1 MQVSDPRG
9 LTFVEWSTALV
20 SDNGI
25 ALNPATS
32 EEGWEDWIIRLYDE
46 LNVDFPN
53 PTTGFAD
60 WSSWVDISILTLE
73 QVVISPVIFV
83 GAVGVAAVSLNFGP
97 ANAGAASG
105 LGLMSFWIFINPT
118 GGVDNI
124 VLWDN
129 GINQR
134 MQVSFNDATQVF
146 TIALIDVPNF
156 YVVTATANVPVTSQW
171 TNVLLAYDVGFPAG
185 SRVSELWLNGVQQT
199 LTPFTDAGAA
209 FTLTP
214 VVTDIELLGGGAYA
228 QCFAQFWYGYGQF
241 SDLTIPNNVEAF
253 YDGGPVDLGA
263 IGEIPTGTSPTIYL
277 AGSNDDFLINRGTL
291 GGTFLTGGPILSAC
305 GSGIP

>member
-9 LTFVEWSTALV
+9 LTFAEWSAALV

-25 ALNPATS
+25 DLNPAQS
-32 EEGWEDWIIRLYDE
+32 DDDWQAWCVQLYDQ
-46 LNVDFPN
+46 LNIDFPN
-53 PTTGFAD
+53 PYSGFTD
-60 WSSWVDISILTLE
+60 WSGWALDSILTLE
-73 QVVISPVIFV
+73 QAVIGPAGV
-83 GAVGVAAVSLNFGP
+83 GAVGVAGLSLNFGP
-97 ANAGAASG
+97 ANAGAASA
-105 LGLMSFWIFINPT
+105 LGLMSFWIYINPT

-146 TIALIDVPNF
+146 TIAIIDAPNF
-156 YVVTATANVPVTSQW
+156 YVVTATANVPVTAQW

-214 VVTDIELLGGGAYA
+214 VVTNIALLGGGAYA
-228 QCFAQFWYGYGQF
+228 QCFSEFWYGYGQF
-241 SDLTIPNNVEAF
+241 SDLTLPPNVAKF
-253 YDGGPVDLGA
+253 YVDGGPAVLG
-263 IGEIPTGTSPTIYL
+263 INGEIPTGVIPTIYL
-277 AGSNDDFLINRGTL
+277 AGDNDAFLINRGTL
-291 GGTFLTGGPILSAC
+291 AGTFTTGGPVLGAC
-305 GSGIP
+305 ASGSP